1 MNYLSW
7 LWQSIRGVRLN
18 VALRVAV
25 GTLQVS
31 LGLAMVWLSKRFI
44 DDTIKNGSDQDVAR
58 MVGLLVL
65 TVVGNVVL
73 RQVYYYLTSVATIRQ
88 SNALRLSMFGRLF
101 TRKLYSEKELLSGDV
116 TSRFSKD
123 VELVSE
129 VATAKI
135 PQMMV
140 TAIQLLGA
148 FLMLRWFDP
157 RLAWALVLLTPLA
170 LVFGKFISY
179 RLRKMT
185 LRIREGESRIQMHV
199 QEGVENNAVLRSLG
213 SAPWVSERLDSMQR
227 TLHHD
232 VVRQTRF
239 SVISRLAFGCA
250 FGLGY
255 LLAFVWGGLGL
266 RNGTITF
273 GVMTSF
279 LQLVG
284 QIQGP
289 ILSILNNAP
298 RLIHATASIDRLQEL
313 QGDGSVNGAEGTSKG
328 ASKVSSDGA
337 SNDVSNDVSNG
348 ASKGAMGDAS
358 DDAKNVPKGSSGLGV
373 RLENVSF
380 RYATADH
387 DAVRNYTHDFKPG
400 SKTAIMGTTGAGKTT
415 LFRLMLGLVEPREG
429 RVLVYSTDSCG
440 SAGAFERPV
449 SAGTCDYFVYVP
461 QGNTLMSGTVRYNL
475 QLAKPDATEEELRHV
490 LQVACAEFVFDLPH
504 GLDTELGERGM
515 GLSEGQ
521 AERIAV
527 ARGLLRPGSVLL
539 LDEISSA
546 LDEPTERTLFQR
558 LFDNFKDK
566 TVILVTHR
574 AAVAELCDGEVR
586 LCIT

>member
-170 LVFGKFISY
+170 LVFGKFVSY

-185 LRIREGESRIQMHV
+185 LKIREGESRIQMHV

-239 SVISRLAFGCA
+239 SVISRLAFGGA

-313 QGDGSVNGAEGTSKG
+313 QGDGSVNGAEGS
-328 ASKVSSDGA
+328 
-337 SNDVSNDVSNG
+337 
-348 ASKGAMGDAS
+348 SKGAMGDAS
-358 DDAKNVPKGSSGLGV
+358 DGAKTVPKGSSGLGI

-429 RVLVYSTDSCG
+429 RVLVYSTGSSG
-440 SAGAFERPV
+440 SASAFERPV
-449 SAGTCDYFVYVP
+449 SANTCDYFVYVP

-475 QLAKPDATEEELRHV
+475 QLAKPNATGDELRHV
-490 LQVACAEFVFDLPH
+490 LQVACAEFVFDLPR

-546 LDEPTERTLFQR
+546 LDEPTERELFRR
-558 LFDNFKDK
+558 LFAAYPNK
-566 TVILVTHR
+566 TMIFITHR
-574 AAVAELCDGEVR
+574 SAVAEMDGVETEK
-586 LCIT
+586 IFYN

>member
-1 MNYLSW
+1 MNYVAW
-7 LWQSIRGVRLN
+7 LWQSVRGVRLN
-18 VALRVAV
+18 VAFRVAI

-44 DDTIKNGSDQDVAR
+44 DDTIKNGSDDDVFF

-129 VATAKI
+129 VATANV

-157 RLAWALVLLTPLA
+157 RLAWALVILTPLA
-170 LVFGKFISY
+170 LVFGKFVSY

-185 LRIREGESRIQMHV
+185 LKIREGESRIQMHV

-213 SAPWVSERLDSMQR
+213 SAPWVSERLDSMQNELR
-227 TLHHD
+227 RD

-239 SVISRLAFGCA
+239 SVISRLAFGGA

-255 LLAFVWGGLGL
+255 LMAFVWGGLGL

-313 QGDGSVNGAEGTSKG
+313 QGDGPLPGGEAALPATRVEQPA
-328 ASKVSSDGA
+328 A
-337 SNDVSNDVSNG
+337 
-348 ASKGAMGDAS
+348 
-358 DDAKNVPKGSSGLGV
+358 GLGI
-373 RLENVSF
+373 RLENVRF
-380 RYATADH
+380 RYAGADR
-387 DAVRNYTHDFKPG
+387 DAVRNYTHDFRPG
-400 SKTAIMGTTGAGKTT
+400 SKTAIMGETGVGKTT
-415 LFRLMLGLVEPREG
+415 LFRLMLGLVEPEEG
-429 RVLVYSTDSCG
+429 RTLVYSAD
-440 SAGAFERPV
+440 AVERPV
-449 SAGTCDYFVYVP
+449 SADTCDYFVYVP

-475 QLAKPDATEEELRHV
+475 QLAKPDATDEELRHV
-490 LQVACAEFVFDLPH
+490 LQVACAEFVFDLPN

-521 AERIAV
+521 AERIAI
-527 ARGLLRPGSVLL
+527 ARGLLRPGGILL

-546 LDEPTERTLFQR
+546 LDEPTERELFRR
-558 LFDNFKDK
+558 LFEAYPAK
-566 TVILVTHR
+566 TMIFITHR
-574 AAVAELCDGEVR
+574 GAVAEMPGVETEK
-586 LCIT
+586 IFYN

>member
-1 MNYLSW
+1 
-7 LWQSIRGVRLN
+7 
-18 VALRVAV
+18 
-25 GTLQVS
+25 
-31 LGLAMVWLSKRFI
+31 
-44 DDTIKNGSDQDVAR
+44 
-58 MVGLLVL
+58 
-65 TVVGNVVL
+65 
-73 RQVYYYLTSVATIRQ
+73 
-88 SNALRLSMFGRLF
+88 
-101 TRKLYSEKELLSGDV
+101 
-116 TSRFSKD
+116 
-123 VELVSE
+123 
-129 VATAKI
+129 
-135 PQMMV
+135 
-140 TAIQLLGA
+140 
-148 FLMLRWFDP
+148 
-157 RLAWALVLLTPLA
+157 
-170 LVFGKFISY
+170 
-179 RLRKMT
+179 
-185 LRIREGESRIQMHV
+185 
-199 QEGVENNAVLRSLG
+199 
-213 SAPWVSERLDSMQR
+213 MQR

-239 SVISRLAFGCA
+239 SVISRLAFGGA

-313 QGDGSVNGAEGTSKG
+313 QGDGSANGVEGT
-328 ASKVSSDGA
+328 
-337 SNDVSNDVSNG
+337 
-348 ASKGAMGDAS
+348 SKGAMGDAS
-358 DDAKNVPKGSSGLGV
+358 DGAKTVPEGSSGLGV

-429 RVLVYSTDSCG
+429 RVLVYSTG
-440 SAGAFERPV
+440 SSGPAGAFERPV
-449 SAGTCDYFVYVP
+449 SANTCDYFVYVP

-475 QLAKPDATEEELRHV
+475 QLAKPNATGDELRHV

-546 LDEPTERTLFQR
+546 LDEPTERELFRR
-558 LFDNFKDK
+558 LFAAYPNK
-566 TVILVTHR
+566 TMIFITHR
-574 AAVAELCDGEVR
+574 SAVAEMDGVETEK
-586 LCIT
+586 IFYN

>member
-170 LVFGKFISY
+170 LVFGKFVSY

-185 LRIREGESRIQMHV
+185 LKIREGESRIQMHV

-239 SVISRLAFGCA
+239 SVISRLAFGGA

-328 ASKVSSDGA
+328 AMGDASKGASKVSSDGA
-337 SNDVSNDVSNG
+337 KS
-348 ASKGAMGDAS
+348 
-358 DDAKNVPKGSSGLGV
+358 VPEGSSGLGV

-387 DAVRNYTHDFKPG
+387 DAIRNYTHDFKPG

-429 RVLVYSTDSCG
+429 RVLVYSTGSSG
-440 SAGAFERPV
+440 SADAFERPV
-449 SAGTCDYFVYVP
+449 SANTCDYFVYVP

-521 AERIAV
+521 AQRIAV

>member
-129 VATAKI
+129 VAMAKI

-170 LVFGKFISY
+170 FG
-179 RLRKMT
+179 
-185 LRIREGESRIQMHV
+185 G
-199 QEGVENNAVLRSLG
+199 
-213 SAPWVSERLDSMQR
+213 
-227 TLHHD
+227 
-232 VVRQTRF
+232 
-239 SVISRLAFGCA
+239 AFA
-250 FGLGY
+250 LGY

-313 QGDGSVNGAEGTSKG
+313 QGDGSVNGTEGALKGVLDDAMKGTSMG
-328 ASKVSSDGA
+328 ASPG
-337 SNDVSNDVSNG
+337 
-348 ASKGAMGDAS
+348 
-358 DDAKNVPKGSSGLGV
+358 AKNVPEGSSGLGV
-373 RLENVSF
+373 RLEKVSF

-387 DAVRNYTHDFKPG
+387 DAIRNYTHDFKPG

-429 RVLVYSTDSCG
+429 RVLVYSTDSSG
-440 SAGAFERPV
+440 SAGVFERPV
-449 SAGTCDYFVYVP
+449 SARTCDYFVYVP

-475 QLAKPDATEEELRHV
+475 QLAKPNATDDELRHV

-566 TVILVTHR
+566 TVILVTHH

>member
-7 LWQSIRGVRLN
+7 LWLSVRGVRLN
-18 VALRVAV
+18 VMFRVAI

-31 LGLAMVWLSKRFI
+31 LGLVMVWLSKRFI
-44 DDTIKNGSDQDVAR
+44 DDTIRHGSDDDVFF

-123 VELVSE
+123 VELVSD

-157 RLAWALVLLTPLA
+157 RLAWALVILTPLA
-170 LVFGKFISY
+170 LVFGKFVSY

-185 LRIREGESRIQMHV
+185 LKIREGESRIQMHV

-213 SAPWVSERLDSMQR
+213 SAPWVSERLDSMQSE
-227 TLHHD
+227 LHRD

-239 SVISRLAFGCA
+239 SVVSRLAFGGA

-255 LLAFVWGGLGL
+255 LMAFVWGGLGL

-313 QGDGSVNGAEGTSKG
+313 QGGR
-328 ASKVSSDGA
+328 
-337 SNDVSNDVSNG
+337 
-348 ASKGAMGDAS
+348 DALGGKATGPS
-358 DDAKNVPKGSSGLGV
+358 TCMAQGSSSAVDGFTRLGV
-373 RLENVSF
+373 RLENVRF
-380 RYATADH
+380 RYAGADH

-400 SKTAIMGTTGAGKTT
+400 SKTAIMGETGVGKTT
-415 LFRLMLGLVEPREG
+415 LFRLMLGLVEPQEG
-429 RVLVYSTDSCG
+429 RVLVYSADSG
-440 SAGAFERPV
+440 DPKNDFDRPV
-449 SAGTCDYFVYVP
+449 SADTCDYFVYVP

-475 QLAKPDATEEELRHV
+475 LLAKPSATEEELRKV
-490 LQVACAEFVFDLPH
+490 LQTACAEFVLDLPN

-521 AERIAV
+521 AERVAI
-527 ARGLLRPGSVLL
+527 ARGLLRPGNILL

-546 LDEPTERTLFQR
+546 LDEPTERELFQR
-558 LFDNFKDK
+558 LFKAYPNK
-566 TVILVTHR
+566 TMIFITHR
-574 AAVAELCDGEVR
+574 RAVAEMPGVETEK
-586 LCIT
+586 IFYN

>member
-7 LWQSIRGVRLN
+7 LWQSVRGVRLN
-18 VALRVAV
+18 VAFRVAV

-44 DDTIKNGSDQDVAR
+44 DDTIRNGSDDDVVF

-101 TRKLYSEKELLSGDV
+101 TRKLYGDKELLSGDV

-129 VATAKI
+129 MATAKV

-157 RLAWALVLLTPLA
+157 RLAWALVILTPLA
-170 LVFGKFISY
+170 LVFGKFVSY

-185 LRIREGESRIQMHV
+185 LKIREGESRIQMHV

-213 SAPWVSERLDSMQR
+213 SAPWVSERLDSMQGE
-227 TLHHD
+227 LHRD

-239 SVISRLAFGCA
+239 SVISRLAFGGA

-255 LLAFVWGGLGL
+255 LMAFVWGGIGL

-273 GVMTSF
+273 GIMTSF

-313 QGDGSVNGAEGTSKG
+313 QGDGGAPSATR
-328 ASKVSSDGA
+328 AVQ
-337 SNDVSNDVSNG
+337 
-348 ASKGAMGDAS
+348 DALP
-358 DDAKNVPKGSSGLGV
+358 APAVGSAHLGV
-373 RLENVSF
+373 RLENIRF
-380 RYATADH
+380 RYAGADH

-400 SKTAIMGTTGAGKTT
+400 SKTAIMGETGVGKTT
-415 LFRLMLGLVEPREG
+415 LFRLMLGLVEPQEG
-429 RVLVYSTDSCG
+429 RALVYS
-440 SAGAFERPV
+440 AGVAEQPV
-449 SAGTCDYFVYVP
+449 SADTCDYFVYVP

-475 QLAKPDATEEELRHV
+475 QLAKPDATDDELRRV
-490 LQVACAEFVFDLPH
+490 LQVACAEFVFDLPN

-521 AERIAV
+521 AQRIAI
-527 ARGLLRPGSVLL
+527 ARGLLRPGGILL

-546 LDEPTERTLFQR
+546 LDEPMERELFRR
-558 LFDNFKDK
+558 LFEAYPTK
-566 TVILVTHR
+566 TMIFITHR
-574 AAVAELCDGEVR
+574 GVVAEMPGVETEK
-586 LCIT
+586 IFYN

>member
-1 MNYLSW
+1 MNYVAW
-7 LWQSIRGVRLN
+7 LWRSVRGVRLN
-18 VALRVAV
+18 VAFRVV
-25 GTLQVS
+25 IGTLQVS

-44 DDTIKNGSDQDVAR
+44 DDTIRNGSDDDVFF

-65 TVVGNVVL
+65 TVLGNVGL
-73 RQVYYYLTSVATIRQ
+73 RQVYFYLTSVATIRQ

-129 VATAKI
+129 VATARV
-135 PQMMV
+135 PQMIV

-157 RLAWALVLLTPLA
+157 RLAWALVILTPLA
-170 LVFGKFISY
+170 LVFGKFVSY

-185 LRIREGESRIQMHV
+185 LKIREGESRIQMHV

-213 SAPWVSERLDSMQR
+213 SAPWVSERLDSMQNE
-227 TLHHD
+227 LHRD

-239 SVISRLAFGCA
+239 SVISRLAFGGA

-289 ILSILNNAP
+289 ILSLLNNAP
-298 RLIHATASIDRLQEL
+298 RLIQATASIDRLQEL
-313 QGDGSVNGAEGTSKG
+313 QGEGSSLNGKVAPPAANAGTKATDGSAH
-328 ASKVSSDGA
+328 
-337 SNDVSNDVSNG
+337 
-348 ASKGAMGDAS
+348 
-358 DDAKNVPKGSSGLGV
+358 LGV
-373 RLENVSF
+373 RLESVRF
-380 RYATADH
+380 RYAGTDH

-400 SKTAIMGTTGAGKTT
+400 SKTAVMGETGVGKTT
-415 LFRLMLGLVEPREG
+415 LFRLMLGLVEPQEG
-429 RVLVYSTDSCG
+429 RALIY
-440 SAGAFERPV
+440 SAGVTEQTV
-449 SAGTCDYFVYVP
+449 SAETCDYFVYVP

-475 QLAKPDATEEELRHV
+475 LLAKPDATDEELHRV
-490 LQVACAEFVFDLPH
+490 LQVACAEFVFDLPN

-521 AERIAV
+521 AERIAI
-527 ARGLLRPGSVLL
+527 ARGLLRPGGILL

-546 LDEPTERTLFQR
+546 LDEPTERELFRR
-558 LFDNFKDK
+558 LFEAYPAK
-566 TVILVTHR
+566 TMIFITHR
-574 AAVAELCDGEVR
+574 SAVAEMPGVETEK
-586 LCIT
+586 IFYN

>member
-7 LWQSIRGVRLN
+7 LWQSVRGVRLN
-18 VALRVAV
+18 VAFRVAV

-44 DDTIKNGSDQDVAR
+44 DDTIRNGSDDDVVF

-101 TRKLYSEKELLSGDV
+101 TRKLYGDKELLSGDV

-129 VATAKI
+129 VATAKV

-157 RLAWALVLLTPLA
+157 RLAWALVILTPLA
-170 LVFGKFISY
+170 LVFGKFVSY

-185 LRIREGESRIQMHV
+185 LKIREGESRIQMHV

-213 SAPWVSERLDSMQR
+213 SAPWVSERLDSMQGE
-227 TLHHD
+227 LHRD

-239 SVISRLAFGCA
+239 SVISRLAFGGA

-255 LLAFVWGGLGL
+255 LMAFVWGGIGL

-273 GVMTSF
+273 GIMTSF

-313 QGDGSVNGAEGTSKG
+313 QGDGGAPSATR
-328 ASKVSSDGA
+328 AVQ
-337 SNDVSNDVSNG
+337 
-348 ASKGAMGDAS
+348 DALP
-358 DDAKNVPKGSSGLGV
+358 APAVGSAHFGV
-373 RLENVSF
+373 RLESVRF
-380 RYATADH
+380 RYAGADH

-400 SKTAIMGTTGAGKTT
+400 SKTAIMGETGVGKTT
-415 LFRLMLGLVEPREG
+415 LFRLMLGLVEPQEG
-429 RVLVYSTDSCG
+429 RALIY
-440 SAGAFERPV
+440 SAGVTEQPV
-449 SAGTCDYFVYVP
+449 SAETCDYFVYVP

-475 QLAKPDATEEELRHV
+475 QLAKPDATDDELRRV
-490 LQVACAEFVFDLPH
+490 LQVACAEFVFDLPN

-521 AERIAV
+521 AQRIAI
-527 ARGLLRPGSVLL
+527 ARGLLRPGGILL

-546 LDEPTERTLFQR
+546 LDEPMERELFRR
-558 LFDNFKDK
+558 LFEAYPTK
-566 TVILVTHR
+566 TMIFITHR
-574 AAVAELCDGEVR
+574 SAVAEMPGVETEK
-586 LCIT
+586 IFYN

>member
-170 LVFGKFISY
+170 LVFGKFVSY

-185 LRIREGESRIQMHV
+185 LKIREGESRIQMHV

-213 SAPWVSERLDSMQR
+213 STPWVSERLDSMQR

-239 SVISRLAFGCA
+239 SVISRLAFGGA

-313 QGDGSVNGAEGTSKG
+313 QGNGSVNGAE
-328 ASKVSSDGA
+328 
-337 SNDVSNDVSNG
+337 G

-358 DDAKNVPKGSSGLGV
+358 DGAKTVPEGSSGLGV

-440 SAGAFERPV
+440 SASVFEQPV

-475 QLAKPDATEEELRHV
+475 QLAKPDASEEELRHV

-521 AERIAV
+521 AQRIAV

-546 LDEPTERTLFQR
+546 LDEPTERELFRR
-558 LFDNFKDK
+558 LFAAYPNK
-566 TVILVTHR
+566 TMIFITHR
-574 AAVAELCDGEVR
+574 SAVAEMDGVETEK
-586 LCIT
+586 IFYN

>member
-170 LVFGKFISY
+170 LVFGKFVSY

-185 LRIREGESRIQMHV
+185 LKIREGESRIQMHV

-239 SVISRLAFGCA
+239 SVISRLAFGGA

-313 QGDGSVNGAEGTSKG
+313 QGYGAVNGAEGSL
-328 ASKVSSDGA
+328 
-337 SNDVSNDVSNG
+337 
-348 ASKGAMGDAS
+348 KGAMGDAS
-358 DDAKNVPKGSSGLGV
+358 DGAKTVPEGSSGLGV

-415 LFRLMLGLVEPREG
+415 LIRLMLGLVEPREG

-440 SAGAFERPV
+440 SASVFEQPV
-449 SAGTCDYFVYVP
+449 SANTCDYFVYVP

-521 AERIAV
+521 AQRIAV

>member
-1 MNYLSW
+1 MNYVAW
-7 LWQSIRGVRLN
+7 LWQSVRGVRLN
-18 VALRVAV
+18 VTFRVAV
-25 GTLQVS
+25 GALQVS

-44 DDTIKNGSDQDVAR
+44 DDTIRNGSDDDVIL

-140 TAIQLLGA
+140 TGIQLLGA

-157 RLAWALVLLTPLA
+157 RLAWALVILTPLA
-170 LVFGKFISY
+170 LVFGKFVSY

-185 LRIREGESRIQMHV
+185 LKIREGESRIQMHV

-213 SAPWVSERLDSMQR
+213 SAPWVSERLDSMQSE
-227 TLHHD
+227 LHRD

-239 SVISRLAFGCA
+239 SVISRLAFGGA

-255 LLAFVWGGLGL
+255 LMAFVWGGIGL

-313 QGDGSVNGAEGTSKG
+313 QGGVGAQGARLATRAERSGARVAQDVSSAIGAETK
-328 ASKVSSDGA
+328 ALDGA
-337 SNDVSNDVSNG
+337 
-348 ASKGAMGDAS
+348 AR
-358 DDAKNVPKGSSGLGV
+358 LGV
-373 RLENVSF
+373 RLENVCF
-380 RYATADH
+380 RYAGADR

-400 SKTAIMGTTGAGKTT
+400 SKTAIMGETGVGKTT
-415 LFRLMLGLVEPREG
+415 LFRLMLGLVEPEEG
-429 RVLVYSTDSCG
+429 RALVYSADVS
-440 SAGAFERPV
+440 ERQV
-449 SAGTCDYFVYVP
+449 SADTCDYFVYVP

-475 QLAKPDATEEELRHV
+475 QLAKPSATEEELRHV
-490 LQVACAEFVFDLPH
+490 LQTACAEFVFSLPD

-521 AERIAV
+521 AERIAI
-527 ARGLLRPGSVLL
+527 ARGLLRPGSILL

-546 LDEPTERTLFQR
+546 LDEPTERELFRR
-558 LFDNFKDK
+558 LFEAYPTK
-566 TVILVTHR
+566 TMIFITHR
-574 AAVAELCDGEVR
+574 SAVAEMPGVEKEK
-586 LCIT
+586 IFYN

>member
-116 TSRFSKD
+116 TSRFSED

-170 LVFGKFISY
+170 LVFGKFVSY

-185 LRIREGESRIQMHV
+185 LKIREGESRIQMHV

-239 SVISRLAFGCA
+239 SVISRLAFGGA

-313 QGDGSVNGAEGTSKG
+313 QGDGSFNGAEGTSKG

-337 SNDVSNDVSNG
+337 KS
-348 ASKGAMGDAS
+348 
-358 DDAKNVPKGSSGLGV
+358 VPEGSSGLGV

-429 RVLVYSTDSCG
+429 RVLVYSTDSSG
-440 SAGAFERPV
+440 PAGAFERPV
-449 SAGTCDYFVYVP
+449 SANTCDYFVYVP

-521 AERIAV
+521 AQRIAV

>member
-157 RLAWALVLLTPLA
+157 RLAWALVVLTPLA
-170 LVFGKFISY
+170 LVFGKFVSY

-185 LRIREGESRIQMHV
+185 LKIREGESRIQMHV

-239 SVISRLAFGCA
+239 SVISRLAFGGA

-313 QGDGSVNGAEGTSKG
+313 QGDGAVNDAEGSLKGTSS
-328 ASKVSSDGA
+328 ASLDGA
-337 SNDVSNDVSNG
+337 KS
-348 ASKGAMGDAS
+348 
-358 DDAKNVPKGSSGLGV
+358 VPEGSSGLGV

-380 RYATADH
+380 RYATTDH

-429 RVLVYSTDSCG
+429 RVLVYSTDSSG
-440 SAGAFERPV
+440 SAFEQPV
-449 SAGTCDYFVYVP
+449 STRTCDYFVYVP

-504 GLDTELGERGM
+504 GLETELGERGM

-546 LDEPTERTLFQR
+546 LDEPTERELFRR
-558 LFDNFKDK
+558 LFAAYPNK
-566 TVILVTHR
+566 TMIFITHR
-574 AAVAELCDGEVR
+574 SAVAEMDGVETEK
-586 LCIT
+586 IFYN

>member
-170 LVFGKFISY
+170 LVFGKFVSY

-185 LRIREGESRIQMHV
+185 LKIREGESRIQMHV

-239 SVISRLAFGCA
+239 SVISRLAFGGA

-313 QGDGSVNGAEGTSKG
+313 QGDGAVNGAEGSL
-328 ASKVSSDGA
+328 
-337 SNDVSNDVSNG
+337 
-348 ASKGAMGDAS
+348 KGAMGDAS
-358 DDAKNVPKGSSGLGV
+358 DGAKTVPEGSSGLGV

-387 DAVRNYTHDFKPG
+387 DAIRNYTHDFKPG

-440 SAGAFERPV
+440 PAGAFEQPV
-449 SAGTCDYFVYVP
+449 SVGTCDYFVYVP

-521 AERIAV
+521 AQRIAV

-546 LDEPTERTLFQR
+546 LDEPTERTLFQQ

>member
-185 LRIREGESRIQMHV
+185 LKIREGESRIQMHV

-239 SVISRLAFGCA
+239 SVISRLAFGGA

-328 ASKVSSDGA
+328 A
-337 SNDVSNDVSNG
+337 
-348 ASKGAMGDAS
+348 MGDAS
-358 DDAKNVPKGSSGLGV
+358 DGAKTVPEGSSGLGV

-380 RYATADH
+380 RYATADC

-429 RVLVYSTDSCG
+429 RVLVYSTDSSG
-440 SAGAFERPV
+440 PASVFEQPV
-449 SAGTCDYFVYVP
+449 SANTCDYFVYVP

-521 AERIAV
+521 AQRIAV

>member
-1 MNYLSW
+1 
-7 LWQSIRGVRLN
+7 
-18 VALRVAV
+18 
-25 GTLQVS
+25 
-31 LGLAMVWLSKRFI
+31 
-44 DDTIKNGSDQDVAR
+44 
-58 MVGLLVL
+58 
-65 TVVGNVVL
+65 
-73 RQVYYYLTSVATIRQ
+73 
-88 SNALRLSMFGRLF
+88 
-101 TRKLYSEKELLSGDV
+101 
-116 TSRFSKD
+116 
-123 VELVSE
+123 
-129 VATAKI
+129 
-135 PQMMV
+135 MMV

-170 LVFGKFISY
+170 LVFGKFVSY

-185 LRIREGESRIQMHV
+185 LKIREGESRIQMHV

-227 TLHHD
+227 TLHYD

-239 SVISRLAFGCA
+239 SVISRLAFGGA

-313 QGDGSVNGAEGTSKG
+313 QGNGSVNGAE
-328 ASKVSSDGA
+328 
-337 SNDVSNDVSNG
+337 G

-358 DDAKNVPKGSSGLGV
+358 DGAKTVPEGSSGLGV

-429 RVLVYSTDSCG
+429 RVLVYSTDSSG
-440 SAGAFERPV
+440 SVGVFERPV
-449 SAGTCDYFVYVP
+449 SANTCDYFVYVP

-475 QLAKPDATEEELRHV
+475 QLAKPDASEEELRHV

-521 AERIAV
+521 AQRIAV

-546 LDEPTERTLFQR
+546 LD
-558 LFDNFKDK
+558 
-566 TVILVTHR
+566 
-574 AAVAELCDGEVR
+574 
-586 LCIT
+586 

>member
-170 LVFGKFISY
+170 LVFGKFVSY

-185 LRIREGESRIQMHV
+185 LKIREGESRIQMHV

-239 SVISRLAFGCA
+239 SVISRLAFGGA

-313 QGDGSVNGAEGTSKG
+313 QGDGSANGVEGTSKG
-328 ASKVSSDGA
+328 ASSA
-337 SNDVSNDVSNG
+337 SLN
-348 ASKGAMGDAS
+348 
-358 DDAKNVPKGSSGLGV
+358 DAKTVPAGSFGLGV

-387 DAVRNYTHDFKPG
+387 DAIRNYTHDFKPG

-440 SAGAFERPV
+440 SASVFEQPV
-449 SAGTCDYFVYVP
+449 SAGICDYFVYVP

-546 LDEPTERTLFQR
+546 LDEPTERELFRR
-558 LFDNFKDK
+558 LFAAYPNK
-566 TVILVTHR
+566 TMIFITHR
-574 AAVAELCDGEVR
+574 SAVAEMDGVETEK
-586 LCIT
+586 IFYN

>member
-170 LVFGKFISY
+170 LVFGKFVSY

-185 LRIREGESRIQMHV
+185 LKIREGESRIQMHV

-239 SVISRLAFGCA
+239 SVISRLAFGGA

-313 QGDGSVNGAEGTSKG
+313 QGDGSVNGAEGS
-328 ASKVSSDGA
+328 
-337 SNDVSNDVSNG
+337 
-348 ASKGAMGDAS
+348 SKGAMGDAS
-358 DDAKNVPKGSSGLGV
+358 DGAKTVPEGSSGLGV

-415 LFRLMLGLVEPREG
+415 LFRMMLGLVEPREG

-440 SAGAFERPV
+440 SASVFEQPV
-449 SAGTCDYFVYVP
+449 SANTCDYFVYVP

-521 AERIAV
+521 AQRIAV

>member
-1 MNYLSW
+1 
-7 LWQSIRGVRLN
+7 
-18 VALRVAV
+18 
-25 GTLQVS
+25 
-31 LGLAMVWLSKRFI
+31 
-44 DDTIKNGSDQDVAR
+44 
-58 MVGLLVL
+58 
-65 TVVGNVVL
+65 
-73 RQVYYYLTSVATIRQ
+73 
-88 SNALRLSMFGRLF
+88 
-101 TRKLYSEKELLSGDV
+101 
-116 TSRFSKD
+116 
-123 VELVSE
+123 
-129 VATAKI
+129 
-135 PQMMV
+135 
-140 TAIQLLGA
+140 
-148 FLMLRWFDP
+148 
-157 RLAWALVLLTPLA
+157 
-170 LVFGKFISY
+170 
-179 RLRKMT
+179 MT
-185 LRIREGESRIQMHV
+185 LKIREGESRIQMHV

-227 TLHHD
+227 ILHHD

-239 SVISRLAFGCA
+239 SVISRLAFGGA

-337 SNDVSNDVSNG
+337 SNDVSNG
-348 ASKGAMGDAS
+348 ASK
-358 DDAKNVPKGSSGLGV
+358 DAKSMPEGSSGLGV

-387 DAVRNYTHDFKPG
+387 DAIRNYTHDFKPG

-429 RVLVYSTDSCG
+429 RVLVYSTDSSG
-440 SAGAFERPV
+440 PAGVFEQPV
-449 SAGTCDYFVYVP
+449 SANTCDYFVYVP

-521 AERIAV
+521 AQRIAV

-558 LFDNFKDK
+558 LFDNFKNK

>member
-170 LVFGKFISY
+170 LVFGKFVSY

-185 LRIREGESRIQMHV
+185 LKIREGESRIQMHV

-239 SVISRLAFGCA
+239 SVISRLAFGGA

-313 QGDGSVNGAEGTSKG
+313 QGDGSVNGAEGSL
-328 ASKVSSDGA
+328 
-337 SNDVSNDVSNG
+337 
-348 ASKGAMGDAS
+348 KGAMGDAS
-358 DDAKNVPKGSSGLGV
+358 DGAKTVPEGSSGLGV

-440 SAGAFERPV
+440 SASVFEQPV
-449 SAGTCDYFVYVP
+449 SANTCDYFVYVP

-521 AERIAV
+521 AQRIAV

>member
-313 QGDGSVNGAEGTSKG
+313 QGDGSVNGVEGTSKG
-328 ASKVSSDGA
+328 AVGDALDGA
-337 SNDVSNDVSNG
+337 
-348 ASKGAMGDAS
+348 KT
-358 DDAKNVPKGSSGLGV
+358 VPKGSSGLGI

-429 RVLVYSTDSCG
+429 RVLVYSTDSSG
-440 SAGAFERPV
+440 PASVFEQPV
-449 SAGTCDYFVYVP
+449 SPNTCDYFVYVP

-521 AERIAV
+521 AQRIAV

>member
-1 MNYLSW
+1 MNYLAW

-18 VALRVAV
+18 VAFRVV
-25 GTLQVS
+25 IGTLQVS

-157 RLAWALVLLTPLA
+157 RLAWALVILTPLA
-170 LVFGKFISY
+170 LVFGKFVSY

-185 LRIREGESRIQMHV
+185 LKIREGESRIQMHV

-213 SAPWVSERLDSMQR
+213 SAPWVSERLDSMQNE
-227 TLHHD
+227 LHRN

-239 SVISRLAFGCA
+239 SVVSRLAFGGA

-313 QGDGSVNGAEGTSKG
+313 QGDGPLPGGKAVRPATSVAQGGLPA
-328 ASKVSSDGA
+328 VDGLA
-337 SNDVSNDVSNG
+337 
-348 ASKGAMGDAS
+348 
-358 DDAKNVPKGSSGLGV
+358 GLGV
-373 RLENVSF
+373 RLENVRF
-380 RYATADH
+380 RYAGADR

-400 SKTAIMGTTGAGKTT
+400 SKTAIMGETGVGKTT
-415 LFRLMLGLVEPREG
+415 LFRLMLGLVEPEEG
-429 RVLVYSTDSCG
+429 RTLVYS
-440 SAGAFERPV
+440 AGVAERAV
-449 SAGTCDYFVYVP
+449 SADTCDYFVYVP

-475 QLAKPDATEEELRHV
+475 QLAKPDATDEELRHV
-490 LQVACAEFVFDLPH
+490 LQVACAEFVFDLPN

-521 AERIAV
+521 AERIAI
-527 ARGLLRPGSVLL
+527 ARGLLRPGGILL

-546 LDEPTERTLFQR
+546 LDEPTERELFQR
-558 LFDNFKDK
+558 LFEAYPAK
-566 TVILVTHR
+566 TMIFITHR
-574 AAVAELCDGEVR
+574 SAVAEMPGVE
-586 LCIT
+586 IEKIFYN

>member
-170 LVFGKFISY
+170 LVFGKFVSY

-185 LRIREGESRIQMHV
+185 LKIREGESRIQMHV

-239 SVISRLAFGCA
+239 SVISRLAFGGA

-328 ASKVSSDGA
+328 A
-337 SNDVSNDVSNG
+337 
-348 ASKGAMGDAS
+348 MGDAS
-358 DDAKNVPKGSSGLGV
+358 DGAKTVPEGSSGLGV

-387 DAVRNYTHDFKPG
+387 DAIRNYTHDFKPG

-429 RVLVYSTDSCG
+429 RVIVYSTDSCG
-440 SAGAFERPV
+440 SASVFEQPV
-449 SAGTCDYFVYVP
+449 SARTCDYFVYVP

-521 AERIAV
+521 AQRIAV

>member
-135 PQMMV
+135 PQMIV

-157 RLAWALVLLTPLA
+157 RLAWALVILTPLA
-170 LVFGKFISY
+170 LVFGKFVSY

-185 LRIREGESRIQMHV
+185 LKIREGESRIQMHV

-213 SAPWVSERLDSMQR
+213 SAPWVSERLDSMQNELR
-227 TLHHD
+227 RD

-239 SVISRLAFGCA
+239 SVVSRLAFGGA

-255 LLAFVWGGLGL
+255 LMAFVWGGLGL

-313 QGDGSVNGAEGTSKG
+313 QGGR
-328 ASKVSSDGA
+328 
-337 SNDVSNDVSNG
+337 
-348 ASKGAMGDAS
+348 DALGGKATGPS
-358 DDAKNVPKGSSGLGV
+358 TCTAQGSSSAVDGLTRLGV
-373 RLENVSF
+373 RLENVRF
-380 RYATADH
+380 RYAGADH

-400 SKTAIMGTTGAGKTT
+400 SKTAIMGETGVGKTT
-415 LFRLMLGLVEPREG
+415 LFRLMLGLVEPQEG
-429 RVLVYSTDSCG
+429 RVLVYSADSG
-440 SAGAFERPV
+440 DPKNDFDRFV
-449 SAGTCDYFVYVP
+449 SADTCDYFVYVP

-475 QLAKPDATEEELRHV
+475 LLAKPSATEEELRKV
-490 LQVACAEFVFDLPH
+490 LQTACAEFVLDLPN

-521 AERIAV
+521 AERVAI
-527 ARGLLRPGSVLL
+527 ARGLLRPGNILL

-546 LDEPTERTLFQR
+546 LDEPTERELFQR
-558 LFDNFKDK
+558 LFKAYPNK
-566 TVILVTHR
+566 TMIFITHR
-574 AAVAELCDGEVR
+574 RAVAEMPGVETEK
-586 LCIT
+586 IFYN

>member
-73 RQVYYYLTSVATIRQ
+73 RQVYHYLTSVATIRQ

-170 LVFGKFISY
+170 LVFGKFVSY

-185 LRIREGESRIQMHV
+185 LKIREGESRIQMHV

-239 SVISRLAFGCA
+239 SVISRLAFGGA

-313 QGDGSVNGAEGTSKG
+313 QGDGSANGVEGTSKG
-328 ASKVSSDGA
+328 ASSA
-337 SNDVSNDVSNG
+337 SLN
-348 ASKGAMGDAS
+348 
-358 DDAKNVPKGSSGLGV
+358 DAKTVPAGSFGLGV

-387 DAVRNYTHDFKPG
+387 DAIRNYTHDFKPG

-440 SAGAFERPV
+440 SASVFEQPV

-546 LDEPTERTLFQR
+546 LDEPTERELFRR
-558 LFDNFKDK
+558 LFAAYPNK
-566 TVILVTHR
+566 TMIFITHR
-574 AAVAELCDGEVR
+574 SAVAEMDGVETEK
-586 LCIT
+586 IFYN

>member
-170 LVFGKFISY
+170 LVFGKFVSY

-185 LRIREGESRIQMHV
+185 LKIREGESRIQMHV

-239 SVISRLAFGCA
+239 SVISRLAFGGA

-313 QGDGSVNGAEGTSKG
+313 QGDGAVNGVEGT
-328 ASKVSSDGA
+328 
-337 SNDVSNDVSNG
+337 
-348 ASKGAMGDAS
+348 SKGAMGDAS
-358 DDAKNVPKGSSGLGV
+358 DGAKTVPEGSSGLGV

-387 DAVRNYTHDFKPG
+387 DAIRNYTHDFKPG

-440 SAGAFERPV
+440 SASVFEQPV

-521 AERIAV
+521 AQRIAV

>member
-170 LVFGKFISY
+170 LVFGKFVSY

-185 LRIREGESRIQMHV
+185 LKIREGESRIQMHV

-239 SVISRLAFGCA
+239 SVISRLAFGGA

-313 QGDGSVNGAEGTSKG
+313 QGDGSVNGTEGTSKGAMGDASKG

-337 SNDVSNDVSNG
+337 KS
-348 ASKGAMGDAS
+348 
-358 DDAKNVPKGSSGLGV
+358 VPEGSSGLGV

-380 RYATADH
+380 RYAAADH

-440 SAGAFERPV
+440 SASVFEQPV
-449 SAGTCDYFVYVP
+449 SANTCDYFVYVP

-475 QLAKPDATEEELRHV
+475 QLAKPDATEEELRYV

-521 AERIAV
+521 AQRIAV